1 MVEIDIPGFG
11 ELRLE
16 HLMLDYNGTLAVDGR
31 LLPEVQEELNE
42 LAERL
47 NIHVVTADTFGRA
60 TSGLEDVR
68 CAITILSTDN
78 QAEEKRDVVRKLGS
92 FQVAA
97 IGNGRNDRF
106 MLQEA
111 VLGIALIQTEGASA
125 QTLRAADVVCTSIED
140 ALSLLCKPL
149 RLVATLR
156 S

>member
-16 HLMLDYNGTLAVDGR
+16 HLVFDYNGTLAVDGR
-31 LLPEVQEELNE
+31 LLPGVQEQLNE

-47 NIHVVTADTFGRA
+47 NIHVVTADTFGRV
-60 TSGLEDVR
+60 TSGLEDVH

-106 MLQEA
+106 MLQES

-125 QTLRAADVVCTSIED
+125 QTLRAADIVCTSIGD
-140 ALSLLCKPL
+140 ALSLLRKPL

>member
-16 HLMLDYNGTLAVDGR
+16 HLVFDYNGTLAVDGR
-31 LLPEVQEELNE
+31 LLPGVQERLNE

-47 NIHVVTADTFGRA
+47 NIHVVTADTFGRV
-60 TSGLEDVR
+60 TSGLEDVH

-106 MLQEA
+106 MLQES

-125 QTLRAADVVCTSIED
+125 QALRAADIVCTSIGD
-140 ALSLLCKPL
+140 ALSLLRKPL